1 MDPHDILAFARRDWS
16 RVADAKAEHRLSLKR
31 GKTPTEMHTLMHT
44 ASDLALDIVLAG
56 PGPG

>member
-1 MDPHDILAFARRDWS
+1 VDPHDILAFVRRDWS
-16 RVADAKAEHRLSLKR
+16 RVADGKAEHWLSLKR
-31 GKTPTEMHTLMHT
+31 GKTPTEMLTLAHR